1 MTKALHAWWS
11 ERMAAVV
18 QDTSIYA
25 TPDGREV
32 ETCLVTETLEHHT
45 AWPDIVYLGEV
56 TQWIRT
62 GRFNPLGYLVH
73 TYDRR

>member
-1 MTKALHAWWS
+1 MKKTLHAWWS
-11 ERMAAVV
+11 DQMAKVV
-18 QDTSIYA
+18 QSTQIYA

-32 ETCLVTETLEHHT
+32 ETCHVTDSPIQYS

-62 GRFNPLGYLVH
+62 GRINAH
-73 TYDRR
+73 YDRR